1 MLEARHITHAP
12 GGKAVVLD
20 DVGLSVAPGER
31 VALVGPSGAGKT
43 TLCRIVA
50 GYERPDS
57 GEVLVD
63 GVSLPLKGRC
73 PVQLIGQHPEQAL
86 DPRMT
91 IAASLS
97 EALGDAGDGGGG
109 RKSGNRKETFSTD
122 RKSVPLGGSF
132 SAAQGGLLE
141 RIGVCLEWL
150 DRYPRELS
158 GGELQRICIAR
169 ALLARPRYLVADEI
183 TTSLDALTQARIW
196 EAVLEEADARDMGLL
211 IVTHSP
217 ALTARLATRVVRL

>member
-20 DVGLSVAPGER
+20 DVSLTVEPGER
-31 VALVGPSGAGKT
+31 VALVAPSGGGKT

-50 GYERPDS
+50 GYEQPDA

-63 GVSLPLKGRC
+63 GAPLPRKGRC

-91 IAASLS
+91 IAASLAEALADVGSES
-97 EALGDAGDGGGG
+97 EANDGEEV
-109 RKSGNRKETFSTD
+109 RTRSTARRGALRAHFD
-122 RKSVPLGGSF
+122 V
-132 SAAQGGLLE
+132 AQHDLLE
-141 RIGVCLEWL
+141 RIGIRPEWL
-150 DRYPRELS
+150 CRYPRELS

-183 TTSLDALTQARIW
+183 TTSLDAVTQARIW
-196 EAVLEEADARDMGLL
+196 HAVLEEAAARTMGLL
-211 IVTHSP
+211 LVTHSP
-217 ALTARLATRVVRL
+217 ALTHRLATRIVSLK